1 MSGVNHGDEYPQ
13 NPWARYADDGVIH
26 CNSMEE
32 AEAILKSLEK
42 RLSEVDLK
50 IHPEK
55 KRIVYCKKENR
66 NGSHTHDREMKL
78 QFRTSQEPTD
88 LSKALNPKIRG

>member
-1 MSGVNHGDEYPQ
+1 MNHGDEYPQ

-50 IHPEK
+50 LITM
-55 KRIVYCKKENR
+55 I
-66 NGSHTHDREMKL
+66 
-78 QFRTSQEPTD
+78 
-88 LSKALNPKIRG
+88 